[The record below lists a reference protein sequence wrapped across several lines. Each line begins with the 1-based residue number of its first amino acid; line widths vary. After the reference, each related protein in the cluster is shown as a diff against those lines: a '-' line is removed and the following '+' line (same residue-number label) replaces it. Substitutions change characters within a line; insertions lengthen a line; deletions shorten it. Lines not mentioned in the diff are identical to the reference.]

1 MDSQDVGERTIKRNC
16 NDSTDIIDDASLPN
30 IPWVLTQL
38 HTSRKE
44 LNSPAKVN
52 EPQQGSNTN
61 SSSRTTVNDSQ
72 QESNA
77 SSEKLTRKALKAA
90 SFRGS
95 VDDEILEGIARENR
109 ERKATKSDDADVPV
123 YLWEEH
129 LIEDGIFGRTLADLP
144 SMRPMMD
151 ALRVLMM
158 MKWKKKVTSSLF
170 SWIRK
175 ENPYLQN
182 ICQWRHVT
190 LSSGSHTWKDGS
202 HKEKYEWQT
211 DGEHKWLDWIKCLKD
226 TCPKDIDAGG
236 DAVSRAAESTWWEW
250 ADGSRPFH
258 WRWPPEYME
267 TIRDGLPVYF
277 VRKPPNYT
285 KAQQDIKE
293 QEIKDLVLNKLKKVR
308 GRRYIAPGHVVG
320 LICFFEV
327 PKGECDIRMVYNGSE
342 SGLNECMWVPRFI
355 LPTVQTHLRGVG
367 PDTYM
372 SDVDLGEFF
381 LNFILHQTIR
391 PYTGVDFTKYFPN
404 EKGSAVWE
412 PWQRAAMGLRSSP
425 YQAVQAMA
433 IAEEFIRGNR
443 LDPKNIFRWDQV
455 EFNLPG
461 SVDYDPSMPWVYKI
475 RLSDGKIA
483 VDVFG
488 FVDDFRQTGNSKKE
502 AWLAARQVA
511 SRSNYLGI
519 QDAPRKRRDGS
530 STPGAWTGSII
541 RTGEDGVFVL
551 VSEDKWDKT
560 KALLEEMLKMIQN
573 DSQRIPRKRLEQI
586 RGFLNYIAQTYT
598 WLRPYLI
605 GLHMT
610 IDGWRPNRDTEGWR
624 LQPKMIL
631 VKEKVD
637 NASQYD
643 GDSQTWI
650 EVNSDPACPSFVKAV
665 PRLAGDIE
673 AMQELCSAVKPPLQR
688 VRCRK
693 VGRAY
698 YGFGDASKSSF
709 GATVQIDDVLEYEYG
724 QWTTE
729 AGETNSSNWRELN
742 NLVEALERIFGTH
755 DLGGCEFF
763 MFTDNSTAEAAYWK
777 GTSKSR
783 KLFELVLRLKKLEA
797 KHDIIL
803 HVIHVSGKRMIAQ
816 GTDGLSRGD
825 HSQGVMQGKPMI
837 TYVPLHLTPFE
848 RSPKLKGF
856 VEDICSEVNPHFLS
870 PTEWF
875 TKGHSVGTFVWYPPP
890 AAAEVVVEQLG
901 FARLKRPE
909 SMHIVVVP
917 RLMTGR
923 WRRHLGRGTDFYF
936 KVDWSDIWPLKEH
949 YEPVLIFVCL
959 PYRSHRPDFNRIN
972 SLLDRFRGSVLQDNM
987 SSLSTIK
994 RGNILRK
1001 LFKQTRALCPV

>member
-1 MDSQDVGERTIKRNC
+1 M
-16 NDSTDIIDDASLPN
+16 L
-30 IPWVLTQL
+30 
-38 HTSRKE
+38 
-44 LNSPAKVN
+44 
-52 EPQQGSNTN
+52 
-61 SSSRTTVNDSQ
+61 
-72 QESNA
+72 
-77 SSEKLTRKALKAA
+77 
-90 SFRGS
+90 
-95 VDDEILEGIARENR
+95 
-109 ERKATKSDDADVPV
+109 
-123 YLWEEH
+123 
-129 LIEDGIFGRTLADLP
+129 
-144 SMRPMMD
+144 
-151 ALRVLMM
+151 

-175 ENPYLQN
+175 ENPSLQN

-190 LSSGSHTWKDGS
+190 LSSGLHTWKDGT
-202 HKEKYEWQT
+202 HKAKYEWQT

-637 NASQYD
+637 MSSQYK

-650 EVNSDPACPSFVKAV
+650 EVSSNPAC
-665 PRLAGDIE
+665 
-673 AMQELCSAVKPPLQR
+673 
-688 VRCRK
+688 
-693 VGRAY
+693 
-698 YGFGDASKSSF
+698 
-709 GATVQIDDVLEYEYG
+709 
-724 QWTTE
+724 
-729 AGETNSSNWRELN
+729 
-742 NLVEALERIFGTH
+742 
-755 DLGGCEFF
+755 
-763 MFTDNSTAEAAYWK
+763 
-777 GTSKSR
+777 
-783 KLFELVLRLKKLEA
+783 
-797 KHDIIL
+797 
-803 HVIHVSGKRMIAQ
+803 
-816 GTDGLSRGD
+816 
-825 HSQGVMQGKPMI
+825 
-837 TYVPLHLTPFE
+837 
-848 RSPKLKGF
+848 
-856 VEDICSEVNPHFLS
+856 
-870 PTEWF
+870 
-875 TKGHSVGTFVWYPPP
+875 
-890 AAAEVVVEQLG
+890 
-901 FARLKRPE
+901 
-909 SMHIVVVP
+909 
-917 RLMTGR
+917 
-923 WRRHLGRGTDFYF
+923 
-936 KVDWSDIWPLKEH
+936 
-949 YEPVLIFVCL
+949 
-959 PYRSHRPDFNRIN
+959 
-972 SLLDRFRGSVLQDNM
+972 
-987 SSLSTIK
+987 
-994 RGNILRK
+994 
-1001 LFKQTRALCPV
+1001 